1 MNMDQKFEEL
11 KAVLFAEGI
20 SAIEHF
26 LGFTIS
32 KDAPIYPAMIE
43 ELLNEVYEQMPNEE
57 FSLYCEIYGI
67 L

>member
-1 MNMDQKFEEL
+1 MNMDQMFEEL
-11 KAVLFAEGI
+11 KAILFVEGI

-32 KDAPIYPAMIE
+32 KDAPLNPAMIE
-43 ELLNEVYEQMPNEE
+43 ELLNEVYDQMPNEE
-57 FSLYCEIYGI
+57 FFLYCEIYGI